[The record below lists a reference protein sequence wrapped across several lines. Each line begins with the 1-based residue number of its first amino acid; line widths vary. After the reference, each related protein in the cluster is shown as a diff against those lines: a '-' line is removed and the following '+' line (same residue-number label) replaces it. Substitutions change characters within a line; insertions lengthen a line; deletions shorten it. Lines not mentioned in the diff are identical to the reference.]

1 VLRATRGTV
10 GASSQTAKP
19 PRPARSKRR
28 RPVSLLSLRILAI
41 NVLALIVLGV
51 GVLYLGRYQ
60 DRLIQSELAS
70 LRGEAR
76 LFAGSLAEA
85 GTVRDIELRYRLEP
99 AKARAQLRRLVEIT
113 GIRTRLYDRTG
124 GLVGDS
130 HQLGGQGGY
139 IIEIEPLSPPR
150 TEIGWLDRAFDW
162 IDRTID
168 AWPGRSLLPLWQ
180 DQASIAD
187 QMGQALEGNIA
198 GALWHDADGHLVL
211 SAAAPVASFR
221 EILGAVVLTK
231 NGAVIDES
239 LRQVRLDIAKV
250 FGVAL
255 AITVLLSL
263 YLSGAIGRP
272 IRRLATAAERVRHG
286 LGRAQ
291 AIPDFTRRGDEIG
304 DLSAALR
311 DMTQALTDRMDAT
324 ERFAADVAHE
334 LKNPLTSA
342 KSAIETAT
350 RVEDPAQRARLLQI
364 VQHDLTRLDRLI
376 SDISSASR
384 LDAELARE
392 QSKPV
397 DLTAMLQALVEV
409 HESTREGE
417 APRLALSAPAAP
429 LVVRG
434 IDTRLF
440 QVFQNLVGNALSFTP
455 EAGEV
460 RVEARRDGSHALVAV
475 EDDGPGIPP
484 GKFEK
489 IFERFYSE
497 RPKGERFGQHSG
509 LGLSIT
515 KQIVEALGG
524 HIVASNRTAADGGVQ
539 GARFTV
545 RLPLA

>member
-1 VLRATRGTV
+1 MTV
-10 GASSQTAKP
+10 TFHP
-19 PRPARSKRR
+19 EMPRKRQ
-28 RPVSLLSLRILAI
+28 RPISLLTLRILAI

-60 DRLIQSELAS
+60 DRLIQSELEG
-70 LRGEAR
+70 LRAEAR
-76 LFAGSLAEA
+76 LFSGVLSDS
-85 GTVRDIELRYRLEP
+85 GTVRDIEQRYRLDP
-99 AKARAQLRRLVEIT
+99 AKSRALIRRLVETT
-113 GIRTRLYDRTG
+113 GIRTRLFDRTG
-124 GLVGDS
+124 GTVGDS
-130 HQLGGQGGY
+130 HQMGGQSGY
-139 IIEIEPLSPPR
+139 IIEVEPLPPPR
-150 TEIGWLDRAFDW
+150 NHIGWLNRAFDW
-162 IDRTID
+162 IDDTID

-198 GALWHDADGHLVL
+198 GALWQDAEGRLVL

-231 NGAVIDES
+231 PGTVIDES
-239 LRQVRLDIAKV
+239 LRQVRLDIVKV
-250 FGVAL
+250 FVVAL
-255 AITVLLSL
+255 AVTVLLSL

-272 IRRLATAAERVRHG
+272 IRRLATAADRVRHG

-291 AIPDFTRRGDEIG
+291 TIPDFAARGDEIG

-342 KSAIETAT
+342 KSAIETAS

-376 SDISSASR
+376 GDISNASR

-392 QSKPV
+392 RGQPV

-409 HESTREGE
+409 HESTRDDG
-417 APRLALSAPAAP
+417 APHVTLQVSVP
-429 LVVRG
+429 LRVRA

-440 QVFQNLVGNALSFTP
+440 QVFQNLVGNALSFSQP
-455 EAGEV
+455 DGEV
-460 RVEARRDGSHALVAV
+460 RVESRREGGHALVTV
-475 EDDGPGIPP
+475 DDDGPGIPE
-484 GKFEK
+484 GGLEK

-509 LGLSIT
+509 LGLSIS

-524 HIVASNRTAADGGVQ
+524 QISASNRTDESGRVC